1 MQFFIFTAASQEW
14 TGLGLTA
21 GDWCAVITLIILL
34 ITSLGGLLIIVLRDK
49 LTNPLSQ
56 VITKLSDTVDR
67 LIEAN
72 RERDAQYEE
81 LTQHVAKHDKQFVRD
96 EERIA
101 ELFRQIKGDNH
112 NEQD

>member
-1 MQFFIFTAASQEW
+1 MQFLNFCTTASSEW

-34 ITSLGGLLIIVLRDK
+34 ITSLGGLLIVVLRDK
-49 LTNPLSQ
+49 LTNPLSD

-67 LIEAN
+67 LIKAN
-72 RERDAQYEE
+72 EQRDKQYDE
-81 LTQHVAKHDKQFVRD
+81 LTRHVAKHDRQFVRD

-101 ELFRQIKGDNH
+101 EIFRRLEGDH
-112 NEQD
+112 KNE